1 MQPTVIGKFQTG
13 NFISFW
19 YAYDFIRMT
28 YFGALFSPN
37 IFREFDDDR
46 SSKLD
51 EFEPLWNFKF
61 FDFSKIP
68 FLLGVIRLRL
78 WAQIKHIFAYL
89 ILVINMTH
97 IPTEGIWTIG
107 EFRIKNLMTHKNDS
121 FRLKKIVRIF
131 KYHFSHY
138 LYNKV
143 NHFFVKIDLNKKL
156 YKLVNFKQLRNSNYV
171 SALYKNILFSNDFKI
186 ILKRAFRY
194 SYGI

>member
-1 MQPTVIGKFQTG
+1 
-13 NFISFW
+13 
-19 YAYDFIRMT
+19 MT

-97 IPTEGIWTIG
+97 IPIEGIWTIG
-107 EFRIKNLMTHKNDS
+107 EFRKNLMTHENDS
-121 FRLKKIVRIF
+121 FRLEKIVRTF
-131 KYHFSHY
+131 KYFSLFALY
-138 LYNKV
+138 FYNKV
-143 NHFFVKIDLNKKL
+143 KLFLVKIDLGKKL
-156 YKLVNFKQLRNSNYV
+156 YKSVNFRHILECALRDVPST
-171 SALYKNILFSNDFKI
+171 KI
-186 ILKRAFRY
+186 F
-194 SYGI
+194 